1 MRRLAAPVLA
11 LLAALVPAAA
21 ARADY
26 VIDGRGFGHGVG
38 MSQYGAYGYAL
49 REGRDFRW
57 ILGHYYPGTSVGRVV
72 SARMRVV
79 LRDTRVPKLCGA
91 TRARAAG
98 GRSIRLRD
106 TRTYAF
112 SASGAG
118 KLRVVDMSSGRTRA
132 KLTAPVRVTGGAS
145 TCVRGEAIN
154 GVRNGSYRGTMRI
167 ERWEGRRLLAV
178 NDLGVES
185 YLWGV
190 VTAEMPASWAPEA
203 LKAQAVVARSS
214 ALRNRRSDRVFDLY
228 PDTRSQVY
236 RGIAGET
243 AAAIAAARGTRALAV
258 RYGVEIAQTF
268 FHSTSGGRTAGYV
281 EGFGGGL
288 EVPYLR
294 PVEDAH
300 DDISPVHTWQVRLT
314 DRDMERKLKEVRLG
328 VLEDVKVTATG
339 ETGRVSEVAVVGDE
353 GTIGISGQELRRLLE
368 LRSHWFTIRREPSR
382 PTR

>member
-1 MRRLAAPVLA
+1 MRRLLLTGLSAAAVLA
-11 LLAALVPAAA
+11 PAGVAS
-21 ARADY
+21 ADY

-57 ILGHYYPGTSVGRVV
+57 ILGHYYPGTSVGRVA

-118 KLRVVDMSSGRTRA
+118 KLRVVDTSSGRTRA

-154 GVRNGSYRGTMRI
+154 GVRNGFYRGTMRI

-203 LKAQAVVARSS
+203 LKAQAVVARSY

-258 RYGVEIAQTF
+258 RYGVEIATTY

-300 DDISPVHTWQVRLT
+300 DDISPLHTWQVRLT
-314 DRDMERKLKEVRLG
+314 DREMERKLKEVRLG
-328 VLEDVKVTATG
+328 GLEDVKVTATG
-339 ETGRVSEVAVVGDE
+339 ETGRASEVEVVGE
-353 GTIGISGQELRRLLE
+353 RGTIGISGAELRRLLE
-368 LRSHWFTIRREPSR
+368 LRSHWFTIRRDPAR

>member
-1 MRRLAAPVLA
+1 VRRLLLTGLSAAAVLA
-11 LLAALVPAAA
+11 PAGVAS
-21 ARADY
+21 ADY

-57 ILGHYYPGTSVGRVV
+57 ILGHYYPGTSVGRVA

-79 LRDTRVPKLCGA
+79 LRDTPVPKLCGA

-118 KLRVVDMSSGRTRA
+118 KLRVVDTSSGRTRA

-154 GVRNGSYRGTMRI
+154 GVRNGFYRGTMRI

-203 LKAQAVVARSS
+203 LKAQAVVARSY

-258 RYGVEIAQTF
+258 RYGVEIATTY

-300 DDISPVHTWQVRLT
+300 DDISPLHTWQVRLT
-314 DRDMERKLKEVRLG
+314 DREMERKLKEVRLG
-328 VLEDVKVTATG
+328 GLEDVKVTATG
-339 ETGRVSEVAVVGDE
+339 ETGRASEVDVVGE
-353 GTIGISGQELRRLLE
+353 RGTIGISGAELRRLLE
-368 LRSHWFTIRREPSR
+368 LRSHWFTIRRDPAR